1 MEYIYFKNFLK
12 QLDKLICICIY
23 KVNYYFIII
32 KNIVNL
38 SVMQNI
44 RYLL

>member
-12 QLDKLICICIY
+12 QLDKLICIY